1 MGLMK
6 EAFRRVRLMFAET
19 KTNQAPFIRQSLKK
33 KNMKQVLCLSFSVSI
48 SAGLSASLIKATD
61 YVKRKT
67 RLKL

>member
-33 KNMKQVLCLSFSVSI
+33 SFSVSI
-48 SAGLSASLIKATD
+48 SAGLSSSLIKATD

>member
-33 KNMKQVLCLSFSVSI
+33 SFSVSI
-48 SAGLSASLIKATD
+48 SAGLSSSLIKATD

-67 RLKL
+67 KLKL

>member
-33 KNMKQVLCLSFSVSI
+33 KHETSFMSQFFSFYLSRIIGIINKGHRLC
-48 SAGLSASLIKATD
+48 
-61 YVKRKT
+61 
-67 RLKL
+67 